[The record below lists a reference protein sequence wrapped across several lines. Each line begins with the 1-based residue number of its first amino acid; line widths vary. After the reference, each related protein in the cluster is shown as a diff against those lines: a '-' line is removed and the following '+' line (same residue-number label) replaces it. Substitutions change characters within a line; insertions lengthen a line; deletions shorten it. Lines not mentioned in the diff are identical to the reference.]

1 MEVNQRKIFR
11 VLQLILQLKRKPAK
25 SVKFLSGLLETTDR
39 TVYRYLEL
47 LEELGYQL
55 RRDSFNRYYI
65 EQAGHP
71 LELTFSSEEAG
82 YLHDLMSQSKADGPL
97 HRRTMAKVAVLM
109 APPLDE

>member
-1 MEVNQRKIFR
+1 MEVNQPKIFR

-47 LEELGYQL
+47 LEELGYPL

-65 EQAGHP
+65 EESGHP
-71 LELTFSSEEAG
+71 LELTFSSDEAS
-82 YLHDLMSQSKADGPL
+82 YLHDVLSQVKSDGPL
-97 HRRTMAKVAVLM
+97 HRRTMAKVAIML
-109 APPLDE
+109 APPLEE